1 MIRLL
6 TAAALCAAT
15 VSHADVAV
23 HFIEGAPKDRFR
35 IMNMS
40 PCGTGPV
47 DVVIDLSGSSA
58 GLIFDT
64 TASGAGVEVFQPF
77 EIVAGAENV
86 IASPNVSDGDTAVS
100 LSLSDLPADGM
111 IAFTVDV
118 DDTAPSS
125 ANGQIRIAG
134 TEIEG
139 ARVRLMAAGQAP
151 AEAMFD
157 RRGRTTIMGVNACSA
172 NS

>member
-1 MIRLL
+1 MYKTLIAATLCFG
-6 TAAALCAAT
+6 TAAQ
-15 VSHADVAV
+15 ADLAV

-35 IMNMS
+35 IMNLS
-40 PCGTGPV
+40 ACPTGPI
-47 DVVIDLSGSSA
+47 DVVIDLSASPA

-77 EIVAGAENV
+77 EIVAGADRV
-86 IASPNVSDGDTAVS
+86 IASQRVSDGDTAVQ
-100 LSLSDLPADGM
+100 LSISDLPADGM
-111 IAFTVDV
+111 VAFTVDV

-139 ARVRLMAAGQAP
+139 AQVVLSRAGTAP
-151 AEAMFD
+151 EKGVFD
-157 RRGRTTIMGVNACSA
+157 RRGRTTIAATDACAS